1 MTKKQ
6 KALEVLQILKDSYP
20 NPKCELIFDPK
31 KPYQLLFSVIM
42 SAQTTDKQVNKLTE
56 TLYTKYP
63 TLRDFVFADLDTL
76 TKDISSIGLYRGKAK
91 NIQATAKILYEKY
104 DGEVPKTMLEIQA
117 LPGAARKTANVVLF
131 ELYGMNEGM
140 AIDTHAIRLSQ
151 LLGLTKNT
159 DAKKIEQDLIKLLP
173 QEEWGNF
180 SHRLILYGRYFWPAH
195 KIRHEG
201 ELAAHADKKV
211 INRIEKLK
219 KKMT

>member
-1 MTKKQ
+1 MTKMH
-6 KALEVLQILKDSYP
+6 KAMEILKVLKQLYP
-20 NPKCELIFDPK
+20 NPKCELVYDPL
-31 KPYQLLFSVIM
+31 KPYQLLFAVIM

-56 TLYTKYP
+56 KLYAKYP
-63 TLRDFVFADLDTL
+63 TLRDFVFADPETF

-104 DGEVPKTMLEIQA
+104 DGNVPRTMLEIQA

-173 QEEWGNF
+173 QQEWGNF

-195 KIRHEG
+195 KLRHEG
-201 ELAAHADKKV
+201 ELAQFADEKV
-211 INRIEKLK
+211 IKRLENIK
-219 KKMT
+219 KKM